1 MTTIGE
7 IFNGDRKSG
16 ASNIPRAAMAFGI
29 PMLLGLGGAT
39 LQSLSSPELGIVP
52 PLLTMLTPT
61 AIGIMES
68 FDNLDSLIKKMTKLT
83 KDSIS
88 QLQICFPSL
97 QMMVRQTYIFIGVKN
112 KYGCKL

>member
-61 AIGIMES
+61 AIGIMEM
-68 FDNLDSLIKKMTKLT
+68 FRQFRLTDKKNDEADERLHKSVADMLSEFTNDGTPNIHLYRRK
-83 KDSIS
+83 K
-88 QLQICFPSL
+88 
-97 QMMVRQTYIFIGVKN
+97 
-112 KYGCKL
+112 